1 MEEDM
6 DFLERMKKTMTQ
18 GFETTKKGLEQAA
31 DKAREVGEKGVL
43 KYEISKL
50 EKEVES
56 KFGLLGSHVY
66 DVLVKK
72 GQNTVSKSTG
82 EVKELLSAV
91 EALEKRIADKEKA
104 VAKLGK

>member
-1 MEEDM
+1 M

-43 KYEISKL
+43 KYEISRL
-50 EKEVES
+50 EKDVERN
-56 KFGLLGSHVY
+56 FALIGSQVY

-72 GQNTVSKSTG
+72 GQNTVSKSTA
-82 EVKELLSAV
+82 EVKELLATV
-91 EALEKRIADKEKA
+91 EGLEKRIAEKEKA
-104 VAKLGK
+104 LEKVGS